1 MYFKNISFQKI
12 TIICMLAASL
22 LLSAGC
28 SGNPAQPATNPP
40 ANSPQ
45 PQVSQTPFQPSATP
59 RPLAA
64 TVNGREVSLA
74 AYQAELNMLNAA
86 EAESGAN
93 HTDAEKREM
102 VLNAL
107 IDRALLAAQAEASG
121 FSLDAA
127 ALDERVTALEAK
139 IGGTEALTTWMA
151 QYGYDNESF
160 REALRESELAA
171 WQRDQI
177 LASIADPQEQV
188 HARQIRTRERST
200 AEDVLNN
207 LQSGADFATLAKQ
220 FDPTTGG
227 DLGWFPR
234 GFLLQP
240 EVEEAAFNLQAGE
253 ISEIIESPV
262 GYHIVQVI
270 ERENERALAPLAV
283 TVLQQK
289 ALNAWLDAQKAN
301 SQIEILLA

>member
-1 MYFKNISFQKI
+1 
-12 TIICMLAASL
+12 
-22 LLSAGC
+22 
-28 SGNPAQPATNPP
+28 
-40 ANSPQ
+40 
-45 PQVSQTPFQPSATP
+45 
-59 RPLAA
+59 
-64 TVNGREVSLA
+64 
-74 AYQAELNMLNAA
+74 MLNAA

-121 FSLDAA
+121 FSLNAA

-139 IGGTEALTTWMA
+139 IGGAEALSTWMA

-188 HARQIRTRERST
+188 HVRQIRTRERST

-301 SQIEILLA
+301 SQIEILLP